1 MVTKTSLLEE
11 VFRTQRAK
19 AEAHAGRAVLI
30 DRSNWPY
37 VDGDN
42 EDNRSLQRF
51 ERCFRKRQLLMTDDA
66 PVWLLTFQA
75 PNRNYEDGRRNQNQR
90 VDLVGLR
97 QDGTLVIFEAKAAGI
112 QTDTPFKAVVQG
124 LDCLA
129 CLMCRSNVEKMS
141 ADLETIRAA
150 GGCPDGFADVKID
163 PRQRPVLAV
172 IAPDTY
178 WTWFAGQ
185 PELSGSGW
193 QNLPLQSSDEFELQ
207 FLSGEF
213 DQQKWTSVSPTSLS

>member
-1 MVTKTSLLEE
+1 MTKTSLLEE

-75 PNRNYEDGRRNQNQR
+75 PNQNYDDGRGNQNQR
-90 VDLVGLR
+90 ADLVGLR
-97 QDGTLVIFEAKAAGI
+97 QDGTLVVFEAKAAGN

-124 LDCLA
+124 LDYLA
-129 CLMCRSNVEKMS
+129 CLMRRSNVENMS
-141 ADLETIRAA
+141 VDLETIRAA

-185 PELSGSGW
+185 PELGGSGW
-193 QNLPLQSSDEFELQ
+193 QHLPSQSSDEFELQ

-213 DQQKWTSVSPTSLS
+213 DQQKWTSVSPASLS